1 MLLAILL
8 FGSQFAY
15 SKIECQRAS
24 TLVRLETSNSN
35 LILQLSQLK
44 SYLEDGTEKNFS
56 PSTFFGHDFDLSK
69 TDEKIQ
75 NIESIIATKKGL
87 APEHQSLEICLIQL
101 GLEDELNKLIENST
115 QFYKYQ
121 IILLKKNKDLK
132 DSVRTGKLTQNELPS
147 IKDKIDRENK
157 ETLNTRL
164 MLEDDL
170 LKKEIAVNKEID
182 NTKKVLLNYE
192 GELTKVRIELLNT
205 KIRSNEALEKKIKR
219 FEKSS
224 SELQAL
230 STKIDSRGGQ
240 DIVGSFEKL
249 EILWLGLSKENY
261 SDYFKKDFNYSLPVI
276 PNALELINGEQ
287 KQIDPLNSQRMEL
300 IVLRD
305 EIRKQ
310 LSEKRNYEIKL
321 LNQIISSSNS
331 LRSSFFNKAGQ
342 SYFIQRIFSAEAYSL
357 IKNELISSP
366 HRFISYFHSKYL
378 YVEEK
383 ISNGKAGYVDL
394 FVKLLQF
401 LLFMGS
407 FFTLKYVF
415 SKFNSVTDKFL
426 SKYLYRSKGSN
437 FFKRLISIWNKLKNS
452 SVDLLWLLVV
462 YSARKFLELD
472 DVLILLDIAEVI
484 IFAKI
489 LKSMITHFLGT
500 VSRLDLG
507 NFSKFKLKA
516 NETSNKFKNIF
527 MFYCLTMIVIE
538 VTVGQVYLYTLL
550 NYIIL
555 FYSIY
560 NVIKESSKWEEEFR
574 RYAEKSFSGA
584 VVEKYFNAL
593 KIAPPQLRSLL
604 ILVFILLFMIFNVF
618 ISYTE
623 NFELSK
629 KISANLFKK
638 QIERVE
644 AEEGSDGKIPS
655 SYKNEFSLKS
665 MTEDEHEDYVE
676 TATQTEE
683 KILSEIKEWTTEKS
697 EEHSLVVYGDKGVG
711 KTTLLKMTGLKLKEE
726 DVDVKYVKLPSKTVD
741 KNSVIKFLTDI
752 FEENGNPENFD
763 ILRYDQQLTKK
774 TVLIIDE
781 TQNIF
786 LSNIGGFEAYYT
798 LVNIINLDTENIFW
812 VMSFNKYSWLYLD
825 RAFGRTQYFRNVLEI
840 KGWSDLKIKELI
852 MKRHKKTGFQLSY
865 DLLIS
870 ATRSQDE
877 IDKYAS
883 VESKFFKLLWELSN
897 GNPRAAL
904 YLWISALS
912 RKRSNVFNV
921 NIPKEVD
928 LGGIDKLSD
937 DLMFVVANVLKH
949 ENLSFAEIEA
959 TTDLPRGIV
968 RNSIKQGLERHF
980 FYKDDRERYMVEIS
994 TQHSI
999 VRYLKLKNFIYGN

>member
-1 MLLAILL
+1 M
-8 FGSQFAY
+8 SH
-15 SKIECQRAS
+15 SKIDCKKAA
-24 TLVRLETSNSN
+24 TLSRLETSSSN
-35 LILQLSQLK
+35 LILQLNQLK
-44 SYLEDGTEKNFS
+44 SYLEDGNEKNFS

-69 TDEKIQ
+69 TDDKIR
-75 NIESIIATKKGL
+75 NIESIIATKNGL
-87 APEHQSLEICLIQL
+87 APEHQSLEVCLIQL
-101 GLEDELNKLIENST
+101 NLKSELNKLVETST
-115 QFYKYQ
+115 QFFKYQ
-121 IILLKKNKDLK
+121 IVLLKKNKDLK

-147 IKDKIDRENK
+147 IKDQIDRENK

-164 MLEDDL
+164 RLEDDL
-170 LKKEIAVNKEID
+170 LKKEIAVNKEND

-224 SELQAL
+224 SELENL
-230 STKIDSRGGQ
+230 STRINSKAHQ
-240 DIVGSFEKL
+240 IVVDSFEKL

-261 SDYFKKDFNYSLPVI
+261 SDYFRKEFSYSLPII
-276 PNALELINGEQ
+276 PNPLDLKDGNQEQ
-287 KQIDPLNSQRMEL
+287 IGPLNSQRIEL
-300 IVLRD
+300 ITLRD
-305 EIRKQ
+305 DIRKQ

-331 LRSSFFNKAGQ
+331 LRSTFFNKAGH
-342 SYFIQRIFSAEAYSL
+342 SYFFHRIFSTEAYTL
-357 IKNELISSP
+357 IKNELVSSP

-378 YVEEK
+378 YVQEK
-383 ISNGKAGYVDL
+383 ISNGKAGYVEL
-394 FVKLLQF
+394 FIKLIQF
-401 LLFMGS
+401 LLFLGS
-407 FFTLKYVF
+407 FFTLRFVF

-426 SKYLYRSKGSN
+426 SKYLYRSKGAS
-437 FFKRLISIWNKLKNS
+437 FFKRIISMWNKLKNS
-452 SVDLLWLLVV
+452 SVDLLWLLVI
-462 YSARKFLELD
+462 YGSRKFFELED
-472 DVLILLDIAEVI
+472 ISILLDISEII

-489 LKSMITHFLGT
+489 LKSMITHFLGS

-516 NETSNKFKNIF
+516 NETSNTFKNIF

-584 VVEKYFNAL
+584 VVERYFNAL
-593 KIAPPQLRSLL
+593 KVAPPQLRSLL

-644 AEEGSDGKIPS
+644 AEEGSDGKIPL
-655 SYKNEFSLKS
+655 SYKEEFSLKS
-665 MTEDEHEDYVE
+665 MTELDQENYVQ
-676 TATQTEE
+676 TSSQTEE
-683 KILSEIKEWTTEKS
+683 KILTEIKEWTAEKS

-711 KTTLLKMTGLKLKEE
+711 KTTLLRMTGIKLQEVE

-741 KNSVIKFLTDI
+741 KKSVIEFLTKI
-752 FEENGNPENFD
+752 FEENGDPEQFD
-763 ILRYDQQLTKK
+763 ILRYDQALTKK
-774 TVLIIDE
+774 TILIIDE

-786 LSNIGGFEAYYT
+786 LSKIGGFEAYYT
-798 LVNIINLDTENIFW
+798 LVNIINLNTENIFW

-825 RAFGRTQYFRNVLEI
+825 RAFGRTQYFRNVLEV

-852 MKRHKKTGFQLSY
+852 TKRHKKTGFQLSY

-877 IDKYAS
+877 IDRYAS